1 MPTPN
6 QLGGI
11 IHVYQ
16 KYDPIRFPSPRSEPP
31 DLVSPLLE
39 HYLEFGDLEDLT
51 PEQLAEAV
59 HIDPSEITGLG
70 PSLNA
75 IAARLRERRRRIL
88 ETYETTAAQR
98 EAEAA
103 FKNQAAGMQP
113 PSRLAAAFA
122 QAVKEEQLRDLERLY
137 YQIGDDQSR
146 FAKALV
152 RLLNQLADKYQ
163 VDELAAKYPFTGRT
177 PMTVAQALDI
187 KEELE
192 LIDKLLEQIEEAK
205 KTARI
210 GIIDLEDLQAFLE
223 PGQLDEL
230 RALQQRVEDYI
241 RETAARQGLERTA
254 RGWQITPKALRLFQ
268 SRILTTI
275 FSELQAARS
284 GRHTGPIQG
293 DGAIEMTQ
301 TKPYEFGDSIAHMD
315 VAATMVNALLRRGG
329 ATGESAGPL
338 RLHPDDIVI
347 HKTRNNPKCASAVIL
362 DMSGSMR
369 YGGLYINVKRMGLA
383 LEGLIRREFPG
394 DYLQFIEMYTF
405 AKLRPPAELL
415 GLMPKPVT
423 IYSSRVA
430 LRANM
435 ANPDLSELDIP
446 PHFTN
451 IQHALRLGRQCL
463 AAQDTPNRQI
473 ILITDGLPTAHF
485 EGHELFLLYPPH
497 PRTEEATLR
506 EAHLCV
512 QEGIVINIF
521 LLTSW
526 SQSEHDIQFA
536 RRLAES
542 TRGRVFFVA
551 GRDLDRFVLW
561 DYLTRRRA
569 IIG

>member
-16 KYDPIRFPSPRSEPP
+16 KYDPVRFPSPKAEPP
-31 DLVSPLLE
+31 DLVSPLFE
-39 HYLEFGDLEDLT
+39 HYLEFGDLEELT

-59 HIDPSEITGLG
+59 LIDPSEIAGLG

-75 IAARLRERRRRIL
+75 IAGRLRERRRRIL

-103 FKNQAAGMQP
+103 FINQAKCMQP
-113 PSRLAAAFA
+113 PSQLAAAFI
-122 QAVKEEQLRDLERLY
+122 QAVKGEQLRDLERLY
-137 YQIGDDQSR
+137 YQVGDDQSR

-152 RLLNQLADKYQ
+152 RLLNHLADKYQ

-192 LIDKLLEQIEEAK
+192 LIDKLLEQIEQAK
-205 KTARI
+205 QTARI
-210 GIIDLEDLQAFLE
+210 GIIDLEELQAYLE
-223 PGQLDEL
+223 PGQLDDL
-230 RALQQRVEDYI
+230 RALQQQVEDYI
-241 RETAARQGLERTA
+241 REMAARQGLEQTS
-254 RGWQITPKALRLFQ
+254 RGWLITPKALRLFQ

-301 TKPYEFGDSIAHMD
+301 TKSYEFGDSIAHMD
-315 VAATMVNALLRRGG
+315 VAATMVNALLRQRGDG
-329 ATGESAGPL
+329 GENKGVL

-415 GLMPKPVT
+415 GLLPKPVT

-435 ANPDLSELDIP
+435 ANPDLTELDIP

-451 IQHALRLGRQCL
+451 IQHALRLSRQCL

-506 EAHLCV
+506 EALLCK
-512 QEGIVINIF
+512 QEGMVINIF

-536 RRLAES
+536 RKLAES